1 MISITVQKAAQTL
14 PKLVQDTLKNCEETL
29 IVSDTGSVV
38 LIDQTEWDNMQETL
52 NLLRDKKSLKALTE
66 GHKIR
71 GHGLKPDSL
80 CRNKGI

>member
-1 MISITVQKAAQTL
+1 MISITVQKAAQIL
-14 PKLVQDTLKNCEETL
+14 PKLVQDTLRNCEETL

-66 GHKIR
+66 GHKTR
-71 GHGLKPDSL
+71 EHGLKPDSVTAVQ
-80 CRNKGI
+80 